1 LNLGY
6 QEHYDYILSARK
18 FRSDN
23 TLHVILF
30 YTDDVDVCL
39 DRAKARFDNGRH
51 FVKPET
57 ICEMYHNTLPL
68 LQQYLEQIA
77 SVYFVN
83 VTKFEIGLIA
93 FYDRI
98 DNKLQVADSN
108 CSWFNEKVY
117 PFINGLYASP

>member
-1 LNLGY
+1 MGDLGVVVVAGAICAAPVAVKSLLDFNLVKT
-6 QEHYDYILSARK
+6 K
-18 FRSDN
+18 FIS
-23 TLHVILF
+23 
-30 YTDDVDVCL
+30 
-39 DRAKARFDNGRH
+39 AKARFDNGRH

-57 ICEMYHNTLPL
+57 ICEMYDNTLPL
-68 LQQYLEQIA
+68 LQQYLNQIA

-98 DNKLQVADSN
+98 DNKLQVTDSN

-117 PFINGLYASP
+117 PFINGL